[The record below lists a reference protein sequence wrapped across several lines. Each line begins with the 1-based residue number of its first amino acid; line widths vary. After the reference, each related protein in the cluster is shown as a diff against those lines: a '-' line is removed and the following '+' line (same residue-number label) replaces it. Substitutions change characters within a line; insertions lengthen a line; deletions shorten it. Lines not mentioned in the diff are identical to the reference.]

1 MLVLHGEKCI
11 LRPLRVDDA
20 TDLARL
26 MENMEGRENIRVVFP
41 TSEEELARWIEGLY
55 RKKVPRDIVFAIDVE
70 GTLIGTVSL
79 HDINWTSR
87 HGTLTIAIYRSDYRG
102 RGIGTEATSL
112 ILDYAFDLLNLHR
125 VKLEVYE
132 YNKTALHIYE
142 KLGFVKEG
150 VWRSQRYLRGKY
162 YDVVLMG
169 ILKDEWYKRRE
180 ELGI

>member
-1 MLVLHGEKCI
+1 MVLKGEKCL
-11 LRPLRVDDA
+11 LRPVKVEDA
-20 TDLARL
+20 VIIANLI
-26 MENMEGRENIRVVFP
+26 ENMEERENLQAVFP
-41 TSEEELARWIEGLY
+41 TSEEELSRWIEGLY
-55 RKKVPRDIVFAIDVE
+55 RKKVPRDIVFAIEVE

-87 HGTLTIAIYRSDYRG
+87 HATLTIAIYRSDYRG
-102 RGIGTEATSL
+102 RGIGTEGVAL
-112 ILDYAFDLLNLHR
+112 LLDYAFDLLNLHR

-132 YNKTALHIYE
+132 YNKTAIHIYE
-142 KLGFVKEG
+142 KLGFVREG

-169 ILKDEWYKRRE
+169 ILKDEWYKRRK

>member
-1 MLVLHGEKCI
+1 MVIRGKKCL
-11 LRPLRVDDA
+11 LRPVRVEDA
-20 TDLARL
+20 VMLANL
-26 MENMEGRENIRVVFP
+26 IDNMENRENLRAVFP
-41 TSEEELARWIEGLY
+41 TSEGQLVRWIEGLY
-55 RKKVPRDIVFAIDVE
+55 RKKVPRDIVFAIEVE
-70 GTLIGTVSL
+70 GALIGMVSL

-112 ILDYAFDLLNLHR
+112 ILNYAFDFLNLHR

-132 YNKTALHIYE
+132 YNKTAIHIYE
-142 KLGFVKEG
+142 KLGFVREG
-150 VWRSQRYLRGKY
+150 VWRSQRYLRGRY